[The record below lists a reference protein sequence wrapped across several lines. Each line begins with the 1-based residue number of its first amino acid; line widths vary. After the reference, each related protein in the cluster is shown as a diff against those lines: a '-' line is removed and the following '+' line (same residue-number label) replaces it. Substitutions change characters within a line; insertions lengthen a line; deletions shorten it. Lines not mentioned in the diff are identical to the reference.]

1 MSKKKHR
8 PSSTVET
15 TTPEAAPLVDPSCPP
30 VTSASAAL
38 PLHEEI
44 AAFLARRE
52 ELYRKVAE
60 EIASTEKRLAELKH
74 TAALLLA
81 ERSESSAKDRKPKKP
96 KVKLAGPA
104 AVRKEAAR
112 SEPAAE
118 PPAEAV
124 A

>member
-15 TTPEAAPLVDPSCPP
+15 TTPEAAPSVDSNCPP

-52 ELYRKVAE
+52 ELSRKVAE
-60 EIASTEKRLAELKH
+60 EIVATEKRLAELRH

-81 ERSESSAKDRKPKKP
+81 ERNDSPAKDRKPKKL
-96 KVKLAGPA
+96 KVKSAEPA
-104 AVRKEAAR
+104 TARKE
-112 SEPAAE
+112 PAVE

>member
-8 PSSTVET
+8 PSSTVESLT
-15 TTPEAAPLVDPSCPP
+15 AEAASSEP
-30 VTSASAAL
+30 VAPVSPEVPATL
-38 PLHEEI
+38 PLHAEI

-52 ELYRKVAE
+52 ELSRKVAE
-60 EIASTEKRLAELKH
+60 EIVATEKKLAELKQ

-81 ERSESSAKDRKPKKP
+81 EATATPAKDRKPKKL
-96 KVKLAGPA
+96 KVKSAHPA
-104 AVRKEAAR
+104 AAR
-112 SEPAAE
+112 EEQPAAE